1 MKIVIVG
8 AGAVGT
14 HLSRLL
20 SREHQDCV
28 LIDDD
33 EERLSGLGEYDV
45 MTYCASPTSIKAL
58 KEAGVHH
65 ADLFVGVTPE
75 ESINLNAC
83 ILAHA
88 LGAKKTVAR
97 IDNYEYLAPGL
108 QQFFKN
114 LGLDSLIYPEVLVT
128 IKFLVMSQYENYSV
142 ALLMKVE
149 RNWLSIYITLIK
161 MVL

>member
-1 MKIVIVG
+1 MKIIIVG

-14 HLSRLL
+14 HLSKLL

-28 LIDDD
+28 LIDADD
-33 EERLSGLGEYDV
+33 ERLAKMSEYDV

-58 KEAGVHH
+58 KEAGVQN

-75 ESINLNAC
+75 ESININAC

-97 IDNYEYLAPGL
+97 ML
-108 QQFFKN
+108 Q
-114 LGLDSLIYPEVLVT
+114 LT
-128 IKFLVMSQYENYSV
+128 
-142 ALLMKVE
+142 
-149 RNWLSIYITLIK
+149 
-161 MVL
+161 